1 MLRLTRDSDF
11 EFDPAHGEGAGP
23 FPFRYEPLS
32 RLIEAKPPIDAL
44 PDPEIELA
52 GWVKSERRR
61 LPSRNPILEWLSQ
74 RDVPHRDYV
83 RHLARRENELSATQ
97 QIVPALRDARAR
109 LALGLFIDFS
119 REHGLTPLE
128 MATLL
133 DSPRRIASEAVS
145 YLLAA
150 AATDGSNQAA

>member
-1 MLRLTRDSDF
+1 MLRLTSDSDF
-11 EFDPAHGEGAGP
+11 EFDPVLDEGTGP
-23 FPFRYEPLS
+23 FLFRFEPPT

-61 LPSRNPILEWLSQ
+61 LPSRNPIIEWLSQ
-74 RDVPHRDYV
+74 REVPHRDYV
-83 RHLARRENELSATQ
+83 RHLAQRECELSATRRN
-97 QIVPALRDARAR
+97 VPALRDARAR

-145 YLLAA
+145 YLLAV